1 MVENLYL
8 NGAFSR
14 VFPGIE
20 NKRCANVLNPQAWL
34 NRLEAVEA
42 RIKTRMLG
50 NE

>member
-8 NGAFSR
+8 NGAFFC

-42 RIKTRMLG
+42 RIESRMPG